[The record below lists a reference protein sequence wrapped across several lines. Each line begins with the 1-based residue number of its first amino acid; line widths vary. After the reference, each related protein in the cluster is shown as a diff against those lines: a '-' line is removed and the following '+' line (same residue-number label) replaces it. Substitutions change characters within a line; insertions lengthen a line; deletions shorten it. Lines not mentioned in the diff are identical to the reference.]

1 MNGSVHTCDLGL
13 ERCHTYLLDGAQSLQ
28 HSTLRPSLCINPP
41 ISALAWGRKI
51 VGGGQAGF
59 ALHSIW
65 LSVFLNKPAQL
76 QPKLITA
83 HTSSLHSPSHSE
95 TLSPLT
101 NFTAALWA
109 QQACD
114 HLIIAFWFL
123 KLDFMLVFSYKILS
137 GFPSLKYPQKQTW
150 ALIMLPTP

>member
-1 MNGSVHTCDLGL
+1 M
-13 ERCHTYLLDGAQSLQ
+13 
-28 HSTLRPSLCINPP
+28 
-41 ISALAWGRKI
+41 

-59 ALHSIW
+59 ALHSTW

-101 NFTAALWA
+101 NSTAAL
-109 QQACD
+109 
-114 HLIIAFWFL
+114 
-123 KLDFMLVFSYKILS
+123 
-137 GFPSLKYPQKQTW
+137 
-150 ALIMLPTP
+150 